1 MNSKKFLIV
10 SAAVLIFF
18 PACIHCLAG
27 IASVSFFQRCFRT
40 GCTSTLDCHRLF
52 ATSTGNKL
60 LSLEGER
67 RREIMDAESVRKEE
81 KIPVVIKDCSN
92 DMVLE
97 SSELDS
103 VICHDNTFLSLA
115 HEQTGDGESTST
127 QTVVLLILNTPGL
140 TPDLLKPGGSL
151 FRRLWDLSSMKVCA
165 DGGAN
170 RLHDASVSSVSH
182 KRDDFL
188 PDLIRGDLDSLR
200 DDVKDFYEKRGCKI
214 QRDTNQDT
222 NDLDKCLE
230 AIESLQKQES
240 IKKDTTV
247 CVYGAFGGRFDQV
260 GI

>member
-1 MNSKKFLIV
+1 MNSKKFLPV

-27 IASVSFFQRCFRT
+27 IASVSSLPRCFRT
-40 GCTSTLDCHRLF
+40 DCTSTFDCHRLF

-60 LSLEGER
+60 LSFEGER
-67 RREIMDAESVRKEE
+67 RREIMDAESVRNKEQ
-81 KIPVVIKDCSN
+81 IPVVIKNCSN

-97 SSELDS
+97 ASELDS

-115 HEQTGDGESTST
+115 HEQTGDGVGTST
-127 QTVVLLILNTPGL
+127 QTVVLLILNTPCL
-140 TPDLLKPGGSL
+140 TPEFLKSGSSL

-170 RLHDASVSSVSH
+170 RLHDASVSSAYH

-200 DDVKDFYEKRGCKI
+200 DDVKEFYEKRGCKV
-214 QRDTNQDT
+214 QRDTNQDI

-230 AIESLQKQES
+230 AIDSLQKQES
-240 IKKDTTV
+240 IKKETTV